1 MYIGFHAVFLRR
13 VLSTLHLVSTSH
25 RTMADP
31 LLKAKQLLAAAVAP
45 TAAPAA
51 VRPPSPSPSPPF

>member
-1 MYIGFHAVFLRR
+1 MQCFCVAFSPLCI
-13 VLSTLHLVSTSH
+13 LSPRLH

-31 LLKAKQLLAAAVAP
+31 LLEAKQLLAAAVAP